1 MVERVMDY
9 KLAVKDV
16 EKYVVVKC
24 GNKHYILRDSVTDL
38 SYCEISANDVDI
50 GDYIILDITDNDAL
64 LGDLKGVILY
74 LRKKIE
80 FALDNIIVKDNWV
93 RLRGQEIVYE
103 YSNGCMCTIFT
114 TNHFK
119 DEELPKL
126 KCDITNN
133 VTLNVIGKIM
143 PNFNLIQIKSNLS
156 TALTFIDCDF
166 SSKGALWF
174 MNSNGIFI
182 NGEFHND
189 NSFRNISAWLD
200 RFYLKSANIANLNRG
215 ISYFYKES
223 NSGKNKYNLKLDNAW
238 LCIGSC
244 LNISGNK
251 KLLSR
256 DIDIVVP

>member
-24 GNKHYILRDSVTDL
+24 GSKYYILCDSVTDL
-38 SYCEISANDVDI
+38 SNCEINTNDVGI
-50 GDYIILDITDNDAL
+50 GDFVILDITDNDAQ
-64 LGDLKGVILY
+64 LGDPKGIISY

-80 FALDNIIVKDNWV
+80 FALDDIIVKDNWV

-103 YSNGCMCTIFT
+103 YSNGCVCTIFT

-126 KCDITNN
+126 KCNITNN
-133 VTLNVIGKIM
+133 VTLNVIGKTM
-143 PNFNLIQIKSNLS
+143 PDFNLIQIESKLS

-166 SSKGALWF
+166 SPKGVLLF

-182 NGEFHND
+182 NGEFHNN

-200 RFYLKSANIANLNRG
+200 RFYLKSANIASLNSR

-238 LCIGSC
+238 LCISRR

-256 DIDIVVP
+256 GIDIVVP